1 MSEKLNNSKDTIAQ
15 SQYFDVV
22 ISGGGLSGSL
32 MALSLLSVKSPRD
45 KPLSIAIIESANKNE
60 ADNSASDHNVFDA
73 RVLALSHASAK
84 YLKTLNIWSL
94 IKNYAQPIT
103 DIRISDRGKYGKARI
118 KANQYINGNNANVAA
133 VGYVIEMSILGLALH
148 QALKK
153 MSKNDNTLNDANQPR
168 LTWFTPDSINTIKW
182 KPESVDLTLSSKTT
196 LSAALLI
203 GCDGAQSIC
212 RTSANIACKTSHY
225 QQSAVI
231 TNVSTAKPH
240 NGIAYERFT
249 PNGPIAMLP
258 MVNVPK
264 VGSCSSLVWTLTPTQ
279 AQEINSLSDDDFKI
293 RLEQCFG
300 SWLGKI
306 ENVGKRT
313 SYPLSLVQAHDQ
325 IYHRMVLVGNASH
338 TIHPIAGQGFNLGLR
353 DVQTFT
359 EVITTALY
367 QNKDIG
373 SFHLLSG
380 YAESRKKDH
389 RHIIRLTDSLVTL
402 FSNDLFP
409 LVLGR
414 NIALKALNYSSTIK
428 KTFVNKTMGY

>member
-15 SQYFDVV
+15 YQHFDVV

-32 MALSLLSVKSPRD
+32 MALSLLLIETSRD
-45 KPLSIAIIESANKNE
+45 KPLSIAIVESADTNE
-60 ADNSASDHNVFDA
+60 ANNSASDHNIFDS
-73 RVLALSHASAK
+73 RVLALSHASAE
-84 YLKTLNIWSL
+84 YLKTLNVWSS
-94 IKNYAQPIT
+94 IKAHAQPIT
-103 DIRISDRGKYGKARI
+103 DIHISDRGKYGKARI
-118 KANQYINGNNANVAA
+118 KSNQYINGNNDDIAA
-133 VGYVIEMSILGLALH
+133 VGYVIEMSILGLAL
-148 QALKK
+148 QEALKRF
-153 MSKNDNTLNDANQPR
+153 SKNKDKLNDVNQPR
-168 LTWFTPDSINTIKW
+168 LTWFTPDSIDTIKW
-182 KPESVDLTLSSKTT
+182 KSGTVDLTLFSKTA
-196 LSAALLI
+196 LSASLLI
-203 GCDGAQSIC
+203 GCDGAQSVC
-212 RTSANIACKTSHY
+212 RTSANIACKISHY
-225 QQSAVI
+225 QQSAII

-240 NGIAYERFT
+240 KGIAYERFT

-258 MVNVPK
+258 MVNAPK
-264 VGSCSSLVWTLTPTQ
+264 VGSCSSLVWTLTPAQ
-279 AQEINSLSDDDFKI
+279 AQEINLLSDDDFKI

-313 SYPLSLVQAHDQ
+313 SYPLSLVQAHEQ
-325 IYHRMVLVGNASH
+325 IYHRMVLIGNASH

-359 EVITTALY
+359 KEITNALY
-367 QNKDIG
+367 QNEDIG
-373 SFHLLSG
+373 SFHLLSR

-389 RHIIRLTDSLVTL
+389 RLIISLTDSLVTL

-414 NIALKALNYSSTIK
+414 NIALKALNYSPNIK